1 MQIGVVGVGRMG
13 RFHARFRSGLSAIDR
28 IVLADAN
35 DQRAVELA
43 GDLGAES
50 ASFPEMV
57 EDVDG
62 VVITA
67 STSAHPELI
76 MHCVDAG
83 KPSFCEKPISL
94 DLASSDRVVDY
105 AREANGQVQMG
116 FQRGFDPGHR
126 AAHELV
132 ESGWLGDLYAIRMA
146 GHDPEP
152 SHEDYIAGSGGMFRD
167 FSVHDFDAIRLVTG
181 QEVLNI
187 YADGSVIRFPVFEK
201 YDDIDTGAAL
211 LRLESGA
218 LGILSATRHN
228 PLGYDIRMELHGSG
242 DSVAVGWDDQ
252 IPLRSPLALH
262 AARAGRPRHRSHPRC
277 ARANQI
283 HRVVSARTGCR
294 SGQQTPIGH
303 QPSRGG
309 LVDFAISES
318 KGSDAMDASDTSGVA
333 RHRTQEGGKQC

>member
-13 RFHARFRSGLSAIDR
+13 RFPARFLSGLSDIDR
-28 IVLADAN
+28 FDLADAN
-35 DQRAVELA
+35 DQRAVKLA
-43 GDLGAES
+43 RDLGAES
-50 ASFPEMV
+50 ASFPEMS
-57 EDVDG
+57 EHMDG

-83 KPSFCEKPISL
+83 KPSFCENPISL

-105 AREANGQVQMG
+105 VREANGQVQMG
-116 FQRGFDPGHR
+116 FQRRFDPGHR
-126 AAHELV
+126 ATHELV
-132 ESGWLGDLYAIRMA
+132 ESGELGDLYPIRMA

-152 SHEDYIAGSGGMFRD
+152 SHEDDVAGSRGLFRD
-167 FSVHDFDAIRLVTG
+167 FSVHDFDAIRFVTG
-181 QEVLNI
+181 QDVLNI
-187 YADGSVIRFPVFEK
+187 YTDDSVIRFPVFEK

-211 LRLESGA
+211 RRLEGA

-228 PLGYDIRMELHGSG
+228 SLGYDIRMELHGSG

-252 IPLRSPLALH
+252 IPLRSPLTLH

-283 HRVVSARTGCR
+283 HWVVPARTGCR
-294 SGQQTPIGH
+294 SGRQAPIGH

-309 LVDFAISES
+309 LVEFCDI
-318 KGSDAMDASDTSGVA
+318 
-333 RHRTQEGGKQC
+333 